1 MEFVLL
7 QKCDFNTIHSW
18 HNEKISTLFRK
29 KFNLY
34 PEEFNKEAFSRL
46 MSSKRFSSIIWYDQ
60 IRIGIVSSIIH
71 NQCMSHSIFIRP
83 NYLNRVSI
91 LTLLNTYHCEAN
103 NYVQIDIEF
112 KKSNINSMRHF
123 QETEYNLNKILDTEL
138 NFNYIKSL

>member
-7 QKCDFNTIHSW
+7 QKHDFNTIHSW
-18 HNEKISTLFRK
+18 FNEKISTLFRK

-34 PEEFNKEAFSRL
+34 PGEFDEEAFSRL
-46 MSSKRFSSIIWYDQ
+46 ISSKRFSSMIWYDQ
-60 IRIGIVSSIIH
+60 IRIGVVSSIMH
-71 NQCMSHSIFIRP
+71 NQCMSHSVFIRP

-103 NYVQIDIEF
+103 NYFQTGIEF
-112 KKSNINSMRHF
+112 EKSNINSIRHF
-123 QETEYNLNKILDTEL
+123 QETEYNLNQILDTEL